1 MANPDINRITFEYFE
16 PELHFSSSR
25 SSGPGG
31 QHVNKVNTR
40 IELRFHI
47 PDSELLSDEEKE
59 ILLHKLKNKI
69 NKDGE
74 LIIVSQE
81 DRSQF
86 KNKETAVEKF
96 LKLLKE
102 ALTPVK
108 IRRATK
114 PSRASNKKRLIEKK
128 IVSEKKSQRKKP
140 DTTS

>member
-1 MANPDINRITFEYFE
+1 MANPDINKITFRNFE

-81 DRSQF
+81 DRSQY
-86 KNKETAVEKF
+86 KNKEIALEKF
-96 LKLLKE
+96 LDMLKK
-102 ALTPVK
+102 ALTPTK
-108 IRRATK
+108 KRK
-114 PSRASNKKRLIEKK
+114 PSKPTRASKEKRLDEKK
-128 IVSEKKSQRKKP
+128 LISLKKTQRKKP
-140 DTTS
+140 DLD

>member
-1 MANPDINRITFEYFE
+1 MANPDINKITFRNFE

-47 PDSELLSDEEKE
+47 PDSELLSDEEKK

-96 LKLLKE
+96 IKLLKE

-108 IRRATK
+108 KRRATR
-114 PSRASNKKRLIEKK
+114 PTRASNKRRLVGKKLMSEKK
-128 IVSEKKSQRKKP
+128 IQRKKP
-140 DTTS
+140 DLD

>member
-1 MANPDINRITFEYFE
+1 MANPDINKITFRNFE

-96 LKLLKE
+96 IKLLKE

-108 IRRATK
+108 KRRATR
-114 PSRASNKKRLIEKK
+114 PTRASNKRRLVGKKLMSEKK
-128 IVSEKKSQRKKP
+128 IQRKKP
-140 DTTS
+140 DLD

>member
-1 MANPDINRITFEYFE
+1 MANPDINKITFRNFE

-86 KNKETAVEKF
+86 KNKETAIEKF
-96 LKLLKE
+96 IKLLKE

-108 IRRATK
+108 KRRATR
-114 PSRASNKKRLIEKK
+114 PTRASNKRRLVGKK
-128 IVSEKKSQRKKP
+128 LTSEKKTQRKKP
-140 DTTS
+140 DLD